1 MQRISLIII
10 AALLSVGS
18 YAGGKNLKGAKL
30 NFVCQDTVFKHP
42 FIDVDKTI
50 EKPARCRYIHGGF
63 SDGTRFSLYMPL
75 EKKDFTGRFFQYITP
90 FPDSETAA
98 LNHPEAENPVGFSI
112 SHGAYFVETNEGGKL
127 DFSDESTRREATIGA
142 FRANAAC
149 AELSRYI
156 AQLIYGCERPYG
168 YCYGGS
174 GGAYRTV
181 GGIEHTEG
189 VWDGAVPFVLGS
201 DNAIPNVF
209 SARMYG
215 LRVLRDKLDDIA
227 DALMPGGSG
236 DPYRTLTA
244 EQRQVLQEVTRMGFP
259 IKSWSGWR
267 FMDVH
272 GFVTLYQALVQMDR
286 DYFRKDFW
294 QKPGYLGY
302 DNPASLARDRVQVKA
317 IVRRI
322 IGQQEAEQLGLV
334 QAKSEAERGTA
345 DRAWASMGSDIPGK
359 PVAYEI
365 DHSLEMHTLGG
376 DLIILKNGERLQVSR
391 VEGNY
396 VVLADVNA
404 PQRLTYLHA
413 GDSVQVDNSDFLAV
427 ETYHRHQVPT
437 PDYHG
442 WNQFRGIN
450 NQPIYPQRPFLV
462 GPLITL
468 GAAGCQFDGNIK
480 CKVILCCS
488 VWDREAF
495 AWQGDWYR
503 KKVRSHLGD
512 KIDNHFRLW
521 YTDRATHSDGV
532 LEDPRETVSYV
543 STLYQAMLDLSDW
556 VERGIAPSST
566 TDYRIE
572 EGQVVMSA
580 NGASRGGIQPA
591 VTASIAGQ
599 QRVEV
604 APGTPVSIH
613 VVAECP
619 VHTGRIVK
627 AEWCIEGTTF
637 SEPVD
642 LAQAQFS
649 ADGSRVEFDTTVTY
663 TTAGTYF
670 PTVRVYSERNGDAE
684 TTYTRIANLG
694 KVRVVV
700 K

>member
-1 MQRISLIII
+1 M
-10 AALLSVGS
+10 
-18 YAGGKNLKGAKL
+18 
-30 NFVCQDTVFKHP
+30 
-42 FIDVDKTI
+42 
-50 EKPARCRYIHGGF
+50 
-63 SDGTRFSLYMPL
+63 
-75 EKKDFTGRFFQYITP
+75 
-90 FPDSETAA
+90 
-98 LNHPEAENPVGFSI
+98 
-112 SHGAYFVETNEGGKL
+112 
-127 DFSDESTRREATIGA
+127 
-142 FRANAAC
+142 
-149 AELSRYI
+149 
-156 AQLIYGCERPYG
+156 
-168 YCYGGS
+168 
-174 GGAYRTV
+174 
-181 GGIEHTEG
+181 
-189 VWDGAVPFVLGS
+189 
-201 DNAIPNVF
+201 
-209 SARMYG
+209 
-215 LRVLRDKLDDIA
+215 
-227 DALMPGGSG
+227 
-236 DPYRTLTA
+236 
-244 EQRQVLQEVTRMGFP
+244 
-259 IKSWSGWR
+259 
-267 FMDVH
+267 
-272 GFVTLYQALVQMDR
+272 
-286 DYFRKDFW
+286 
-294 QKPGYLGY
+294 
-302 DNPASLARDRVQVKA
+302 
-317 IVRRI
+317 
-322 IGQQEAEQLGLV
+322 
-334 QAKSEAERGTA
+334 
-345 DRAWASMGSDIPGK
+345 
-359 PVAYEI
+359 
-365 DHSLEMHTLGG
+365 
-376 DLIILKNGERLQVSR
+376 
-391 VEGNY
+391 
-396 VVLADVNA
+396 
-404 PQRLTYLHA
+404 
-413 GDSVQVDNSDFLAV
+413 
-427 ETYHRHQVPT
+427 
-437 PDYHG
+437 
-442 WNQFRGIN
+442 
-450 NQPIYPQRPFLV
+450 
-462 GPLITL
+462 

-503 KKVRSHLGD
+503 NKVRNHLGD
-512 KIDNHFRLW
+512 KIDDNFRLW

>member
-1 MQRISLIII
+1 
-10 AALLSVGS
+10 
-18 YAGGKNLKGAKL
+18 
-30 NFVCQDTVFKHP
+30 
-42 FIDVDKTI
+42 
-50 EKPARCRYIHGGF
+50 
-63 SDGTRFSLYMPL
+63 
-75 EKKDFTGRFFQYITP
+75 
-90 FPDSETAA
+90 
-98 LNHPEAENPVGFSI
+98 
-112 SHGAYFVETNEGGKL
+112 
-127 DFSDESTRREATIGA
+127 
-142 FRANAAC
+142 
-149 AELSRYI
+149 
-156 AQLIYGCERPYG
+156 
-168 YCYGGS
+168 
-174 GGAYRTV
+174 
-181 GGIEHTEG
+181 
-189 VWDGAVPFVLGS
+189 
-201 DNAIPNVF
+201 
-209 SARMYG
+209 
-215 LRVLRDKLDDIA
+215 
-227 DALMPGGSG
+227 
-236 DPYRTLTA
+236 
-244 EQRQVLQEVTRMGFP
+244 MGFP

-437 PDYHG
+437 PDYYG

-503 KKVRSHLGD
+503 NKVRNHLGD
-512 KIDNHFRLW
+512 KIDDNFRLW